1 MLSLL
6 LLVAAGPVAAPA
18 ADDPPVVALVKSK
31 VKDPNKPFAL
41 LVTFKVKEGKEKE
54 FLAAF
59 KPCLTATRKEAGVV
73 AYELNHDPDDPD
85 LYVMYEQFK
94 GVKALAAHMEEKH
107 TQTLL
112 KAVGPLCAAEPR
124 IKVYAVPE

>member
-6 LLVAAGPVAAPA
+6 LLVTPAPAAAPA

-31 VKDPNKPFAL
+31 VKDPDKPFAL
-41 LVTFKVKEGKEKE
+41 LVTFKVKDGKDKE

-59 KPCLTATRKEAGVV
+59 KPCLAATRKEAGVV
-73 AYELNHDPDDPD
+73 AYELNHDPDHPE

-112 KAVGPLCAAEPR
+112 KTVGPLCDGEPKL
-124 IKVYAVPE
+124 KVYAVPE